1 MTGIQ
6 MAVNST
12 RTAYA
17 LANLLGVSHQRVNYW
32 LKTGKPSP
40 TYCAAISRIT
50 GVSKRRLRPDV
61 FS

>member
-32 LKTGKPSP
+32 LKTGRVPMGCIP
-40 TYCAAISRIT
+40 Q
-50 GVSKRRLRPDV
+50 VSSMTNVPVRFLIKDW
-61 FS
+61 FI